1 MLERQLY
8 DYYRLDSDNIMYI
21 NDDIVVSA
29 KGKLYLIRPSR
40 SMINK
45 KKFAEQ
51 LRMLEHLTVR
61 GEFHLLIPVKAEG
74 GNYVS
79 LIDGQESVLF
89 EIVNDFSATPSVD
102 TSIGRKLAQ
111 FHIRGEDYEP
121 SFSSWQGVAWLA
133 WQNRWIKRLEQLEG
147 WFVKKQTD
155 VHKTPADELF
165 LLSFPYFLG
174 MSENAIQMLTD
185 MQLSHAFIIREGK
198 GHTIC
203 HQRFEENTWLTLDSH
218 HISLYKVPTDFIYD
232 HLTRDIAEYIRYIAT
247 TSAPLFEKKKRIH
260 LFLTRYS
267 HVRVLETVDKT
278 LLLARLCF
286 PIHYYDAI
294 EAFYQTIDS
303 RKLNYLE
310 EDMYRIINEAD
321 DYEAILNSVAA
332 YCFPEGR
339 SSEIMPEWLLKKSS
353 YASDHL

>member
-8 DYYRLDSDNIMYI
+8 DYYRLDSDDIMYI

-29 KGKLYLIRPSR
+29 KGKLYLIRS
-40 SMINK
+40 SHFMINK

-51 LRMLEHLTVR
+51 LRMLDHLTAR
-61 GEFHLLIPVKAEG
+61 GESHLLVPVKAEG

-89 EIVNDFSATPSVD
+89 EIVNNFSDTSSVD

-111 FHIRGEDYEP
+111 FHMRGEDYQP
-121 SFSSWQGVAWLA
+121 SFSPWLGVAWFA
-133 WQNRWIKRLEQLEG
+133 WQNRWIKRLEQLEE
-147 WFVKKQTD
+147 WFIKKQAEG
-155 VHKTPADELF
+155 HKTPADELF

-185 MQLSHAFIIREGK
+185 MQSRHAFIIREGK

-203 HQRFEENTWLTLDSH
+203 HQRFEENTWLTTDSH
-218 HISLYKVPTDFIYD
+218 HVSLYKVPTDFIYD
-232 HLTRDIAEYIRYIAT
+232 HLTRDIAEYIRYIAA
-247 TSAPLFEKKKRIH
+247 TSAPLYEKKKRIH

-267 HVRVLETVDKT
+267 HVRLLETADKT

-286 PIHYYDAI
+286 PIHYYDVI

-303 RKLNYLE
+303 RKLSYLE
-310 EDMYRIINEAD
+310 KDMYRIINEAD
-321 DYEAILNSVAA
+321 EYEAILNSVAA
-332 YCFPEGR
+332 HCFREGHDR
-339 SSEIMPEWLLKKSS
+339 DVMPEWLLKKSFHT
-353 YASDHL
+353 SDLV